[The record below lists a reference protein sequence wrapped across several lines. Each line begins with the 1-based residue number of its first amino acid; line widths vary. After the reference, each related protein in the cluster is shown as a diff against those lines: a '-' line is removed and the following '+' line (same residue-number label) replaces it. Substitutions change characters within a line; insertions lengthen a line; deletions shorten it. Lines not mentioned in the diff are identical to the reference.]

1 MNTIKILLVSC
12 MLLFTANLKAQDA
25 SAELIKLMDEAT
37 VAWNKGNLDGYM
49 ALYSPKATMMM
60 PTGRAGLASIRELYV
75 KYYFEGAKAKQDLG
89 YSNYE
94 VTMLGKDNA
103 LLTGVFTLKANDKLK
118 ERKGTFTVI
127 FTREKD
133 GWKILHDHSG

>member
-1 MNTIKILLVSC
+1 MKTIKILLLGC
-12 MLLFTANLKAQDA
+12 MLLFTVQANAQDA
-25 SAELIKLMDEAT
+25 SAKLIKLMDEAAT
-37 VAWNKGNLDGYM
+37 AWNKGDLDGYM

-60 PTGRAGLASIRELYV
+60 TTGRSGLASIRDLYV
-75 KYYFEGAKAKQDLG
+75 KYYFEDGKNKQDLN
-89 YSNYE
+89 YTNYE

-103 LLTGVFTLKANDKLK
+103 LLTGVFILKANDKLK
-118 ERKGTFTVI
+118 ERKGTFSVI

>member
-1 MNTIKILLVSC
+1 MFFLATA
-12 MLLFTANLKAQDA
+12 LFFSANLKAQDA
-25 SAELIKLMDEAT
+25 SKQLIKLMDEAAL
-37 VAWNKGNLDGYM
+37 AWTKGDLDSYM
-49 ALYSPKATMMM
+49 ALYSPKSTMMM
-60 PTGRAGLASIRELYV
+60 ADGRSGLKSIRELYE
-75 KYYFEGAKAKQDLG
+75 KYYFEGGKVKQPLS
-89 YSNYE
+89 YANYE

-103 LLTGVFTLKANDKLK
+103 LLTGIFILKATDKLK